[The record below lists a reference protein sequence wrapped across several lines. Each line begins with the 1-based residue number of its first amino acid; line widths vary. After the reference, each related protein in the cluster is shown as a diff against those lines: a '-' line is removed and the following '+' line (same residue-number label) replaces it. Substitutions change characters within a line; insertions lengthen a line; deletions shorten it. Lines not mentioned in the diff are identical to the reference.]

1 MPLTMHAFRNPGGL
15 GWRLGNAYA
24 NSSNGTKPCCGRGHA
39 MMPHAL
45 QADSVPVLK
54 AWALQHY
61 RNGIERAI
69 LFHAPDHFTW
79 DDCDGIEERLLNEF
93 TVVVA
98 NLTPDLLQSS
108 RYRSEEHTSELQS

>member
-1 MPLTMHAFRNPGGL
+1 
-15 GWRLGNAYA
+15 
-24 NSSNGTKPCCGRGHA
+24 

-108 RYRSEEHTSELQS
+108 RYMNSMIDDKIGDAVNLLKRARSQWK